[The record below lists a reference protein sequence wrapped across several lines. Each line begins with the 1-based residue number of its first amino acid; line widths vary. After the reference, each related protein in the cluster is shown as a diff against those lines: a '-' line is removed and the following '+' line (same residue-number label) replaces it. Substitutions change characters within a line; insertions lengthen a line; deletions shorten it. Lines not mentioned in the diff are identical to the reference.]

1 VSEKRIV
8 VVGGGF
14 GGFYALKTLSE
25 LGVTKRHEV
34 TLIDRSPRFAYLPS
48 LPYLLSKK
56 KTVEDLTEP
65 FEKITKRLGAK
76 FIQGEFAGVSIRES
90 TVVLGNGDRVP
101 YDYLIIAVG
110 ATTEYYNI
118 PGAEQTLASWRLEDY
133 LRIQEE
139 LKKHEDKCR
148 VCIAGGGLTGVEVA
162 GELAEVLGGE
172 NVTIV
177 EKMPYLMPTLNRP
190 KASEIIE
197 KFLSQKGVRIIKGNG
212 VVEASSSHLK
222 LEDSTTLDCDLV
234 IWSLGVKAPSMA
246 FDQPVK
252 TVKRGWIAVKP
263 NLQLQDYT
271 NIYAVGD
278 INHFALDSDC
288 AMKMA
293 EEAILQGKT
302 AAKNIAQQLEG
313 KDPTYT
319 HQPIFLASK
328 PKSLV
333 SVGYNT
339 ALMVWENRLLF
350 GKMPYI
356 SKMLIET
363 VVMRDIKGK
372 IGGGTATKLESTLL
386 RTISR

>member
-1 VSEKRIV
+1 M
-8 VVGGGF
+8 
-14 GGFYALKTLSE
+14 
-25 LGVTKRHEV
+25 
-34 TLIDRSPRFAYLPS
+34 FAYLPS

-118 PGAEQTLASWRLEDY
+118 PGAEQTLPSWRLEDY

-139 LKKHEDKCR
+139 LKKHGDKCR
-148 VCIAGGGLTGVEVA
+148 ACIAGGGLTGVEVA

-190 KASEIIE
+190 RASEIIE

-234 IWSLGVKAPSMA
+234 IWSLGVKAPSIA

-278 INHFALDSDC
+278 INHFALDSDY